1 MRNMKIRP
9 IRRIKQTTRHSSN
22 VPESRASGRI
32 IPVALA
38 LILFTLQGCVSTPS
52 APHGQS
58 ASASK
63 PTTAVTPQNQAE
75 LASAMALV
83 KSEQYDK
90 SIEAFKRLAGALPG
104 NPIPLID
111 LALVY
116 KKLDKLDLAEEHLKQ
131 ALEID
136 PDNPVAGNELA
147 LLYRRKGRFKE
158 ARSIYEKVLEKYP
171 HFAMGQRNLG
181 ILCDLYLR
189 DYKCA
194 LVHYKLYKVEATD
207 DKNIKI
213 WIVDLKKR
221 MDEQASQ

>member
-1 MRNMKIRP
+1 MKIPP
-9 IRRIKQTTRHSSN
+9 IRRLRQSTRRSSQA
-22 VPESRASGRI
+22 PASCARGRI

-38 LILFTLQGCVSTPS
+38 LILFTLQGCVGTPS
-52 APHGQS
+52 APEGQS
-58 ASASK
+58 ASASA
-63 PTTAVTPQNQAE
+63 PATAAVTARNQAE
-75 LASAMALV
+75 LASAVALV

-116 KKLDKLDLAEEHLKQ
+116 KKLDKPDLAEEQLKR
-131 ALEID
+131 ALEIE

-147 LLYRRKGRFKE
+147 LLYREKGRFKE
-158 ARSIYEKVLEKYP
+158 ARSIYEKVLERYP

-194 LVHYKLYKVEATD
+194 LVHYQLYKVEAAD

-221 MDEQASQ
+221 MDEQAAQ